1 MSANTNLGAYGLMY
15 VVKNNKSD
23 VLALL
28 LKNGVVVPSNA
39 SDITIALAVTNLSK
53 VSKSFYNEFT
63 KLLVNQDTVS
73 GMSANMSGSYSNFDG
88 DSPFCKN
95 NDNKTSSPT
104 TYKLICGNTTTT
116 EDTTSKSG
124 NNSDLLN
131 KGLGLLQI
139 GFEGFL
145 KLDDNKTKRQLADAS
160 VIITNTNADKKD
172 EDKDKGMSTGA
183 IIGLSLL
190 GVTIVGLV
198 VYLIVKKK

>member
-53 VSKSFYNEFT
+53 VSKSFYNEFS
-63 KLLVNQDTVS
+63 KLLVNPDVYN
-73 GMSANMSGSYSNFDG
+73 GMSANMSGEFFNVGGFQAPKTNF
-88 DSPFCKN
+88 
-95 NDNKTSSPT
+95 NDKIFPQYGTSTST
-104 TYKLICGNTTTT
+104 NTSTPIK
-116 EDTTSKSG
+116 DAKSG

-160 VIITNTNADKKD
+160 VIITKDENKD
-172 EDKDKGMSTGA
+172 EDEDKGMSTGA
-183 IIGLSLL
+183 IVGLSLL
-190 GVTIVGLV
+190 GVAIVGLV

>member
-53 VSKSFYNEFT
+53 VSKSFYNEFS
-63 KLLVNQDTVS
+63 KLLLNQDTVS
-73 GMSANMSGSYSNFDG
+73 GMSANMSGEFFNVNGFQAPKTNF
-88 DSPFCKN
+88 
-95 NDNKTSSPT
+95 NDKIFPQYGNSTST
-104 TYKLICGNTTTT
+104 NTSTPIK
-116 EDTTSKSG
+116 DTKSG
-124 NNSDLLN
+124 SNSDVLN
-131 KGLGLLQI
+131 KGLGFLQTE
-139 GFEGFL
+139 FEGYL

-160 VIITNTNADKKD
+160 VIITNTNADTKD
-172 EDKDKGMSTGA
+172 VDKDKGMSTGA
-183 IIGLSLL
+183 IVGLSLL
-190 GVTIVGLV
+190 GVAIVGLV